1 MKRLKARFADRG
13 SAMVETAIVLPI
25 LLLIAVG
32 IFDVGRAYQTWAVVT
47 NAAREGA
54 RVSILPNSTVGGVT
68 DVVRNYMIPDRWSE
82 RTNAPWDASASLFNM
97 YDTHNNPLP
106 NPDVYVP
113 ADQPGYT
120 GYTARDKGMG
130 QMMIVATIV
139 LQTIGF
145 IWIKQVV
152 KIEV

>member
-32 IFDVGRAYQTWAVVT
+32 IFDIGRAYQTWAVVT

-68 DVVRNYMIPDRWSE
+68 GVVRNYMSDGALP
-82 RTNAPWDASASLFNM
+82 NAATAGVIVDQAASLTVNGASVSASQVTVNYPFSFLMLQYIAQLVTPSSSFSSVM
-97 YDTHNNPLP
+97 TM
-106 NPDVYVP
+106 
-113 ADQPGYT
+113 Q
-120 GYTARDKGMG
+120 
-130 QMMIVATIV
+130 ATSV
-139 LQTIGF
+139 MRNEQ
-145 IWIKQVV
+145 
-152 KIEV
+152 

>member
-68 DVVRNYMIPDRWSE
+68 DVVRNYMSDGALP
-82 RTNAPWDASASLFNM
+82 NAATAGVVVDQAASLTVNGASVSASQVTVNYPFSFLMLQYIAQLVTPSSSFSSVM
-97 YDTHNNPLP
+97 TM
-106 NPDVYVP
+106 
-113 ADQPGYT
+113 Q
-120 GYTARDKGMG
+120 
-130 QMMIVATIV
+130 ATSV
-139 LQTIGF
+139 MRNEQ
-145 IWIKQVV
+145 
-152 KIEV
+152 